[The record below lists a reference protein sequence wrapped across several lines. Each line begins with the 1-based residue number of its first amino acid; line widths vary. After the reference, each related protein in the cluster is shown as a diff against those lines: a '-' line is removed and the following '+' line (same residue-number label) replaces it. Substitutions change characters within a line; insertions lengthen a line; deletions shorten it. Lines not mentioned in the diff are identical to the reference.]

1 MPKNEEAKFYK
12 DNRWVLFDRGNGT
25 IGIVPERAAKSR
37 EPLMTI
43 EGSYEKAVEAA
54 AAFESD
60 GCYEQDLFDLGFLKS
75 EEDKHKS

>member
-37 EPLMTI
+37 DPLMTI
-43 EGSYEKAVEAA
+43 EGSYDKAVEAA
-54 AAFESD
+54 ARFESD
-60 GCYEQDLFDLGFLKS
+60 GCYEQDLFDMGLITK
-75 EEDKHKS
+75 EDDEK